1 MRPEVADLLA
11 QADEDTT
18 TALSLIDT
26 RRWYASVFL
35 SHQATNRHLEALYVV
50 EKSEHPRM
58 HDLTRICQGLDAPES
73 VCQGARRLNRH
84 YVTTRYPD
92 AANGVPAEQY
102 DEAQAHEYRQIAMEL
117 AEWVRSNI
125 E

>member
-1 MRPEVADLLA
+1 MRPEVANLLA
-11 QADEDTT
+11 QADEDMT
-18 TALSLIDT
+18 TAQSLMDT
-26 RRWYASVFL
+26 GRWYASVFL
-35 SHQATNRHLEALYVV
+35 SHQATNRRLEALYVV

-58 HDLTRICQGLDAPES
+58 HDLTRICRCLDAPDS
-73 VCQGARRLNRH
+73 VSLGARRLNRH

-102 DEAQAHEYRQIAMEL
+102 DEAQAREYLDITMEI
-117 AEWVRSNI
+117 AEWVKSKI

>member
-11 QADEDTT
+11 QADEDMT
-18 TALSLIDT
+18 TAQSLIDT
-26 RRWYASVFL
+26 ARWYASVFF
-35 SHQATNRHLEALYVV
+35 SHQATNRRLEALYVV

-58 HDLTRICQGLDAPES
+58 HDLTKICRGLDAPDG
-73 VCQGARRLNRH
+73 VCLGARRLNRH

-92 AANGVPAEQY
+92 AANGVPADQY
-102 DEAQAHEYRQIAMEL
+102 DEAQAREYREIAMEI
-117 AEWVRSNI
+117 AEWVRSKI

>member
-1 MRPEVADLLA
+1 MRPEVANLLA

-26 RRWYASVFL
+26 RRWSASVFL
-35 SHQATNRHLEALYVV
+35 SHQATNRRLEALYVV
-50 EKSEHPRM
+50 EKLEHPRM
-58 HDLTRICQGLDAPES
+58 HDLTRICRGLDAPEG
-73 VCQGARRLNRH
+73 VCLGAWRLNRH
-84 YVTTRYPD
+84 YVTSRYPG

-102 DEAQAHEYRQIAMEL
+102 DEAQAREYRKIAMEI
-117 AEWVRSNI
+117 AEWVRSKI